1 MSSSDAAYTHARA
14 LFDLAVLSDSVD
26 AADEGLDTAIRAVRA
41 HAGLRDALAEPSVPA
56 EKKREVLREIFE
68 SEVTPEVLAM
78 VTLVV
83 DTGHLE
89 LLEEVKRHF
98 REISEAER
106 GMVVADVTTAVG
118 LSDGLRDSLIDKL
131 KSALGR
137 PVTLRERIDPS
148 IVGGIV
154 INVGGK
160 VLDGSVALQ
169 LGEAR
174 AALARTESG
183 GGTQSG

>member
-14 LFDLAVLSDSVD
+14 LFDLAVLSDAVD
-26 AADEGLDTAIRAVRA
+26 AADEGLDTAIRAVRG
-41 HAGLRDALAEPSVPA
+41 HAGLRDALAEPTVPA

-68 SEVTPEVLAM
+68 GEVTPEVLAT
-78 VTLVV
+78 VTLLV
-83 DTGHLE
+83 DTGNVE
-89 LLEEVKRHF
+89 LLEDVKRVY
-98 REISEAER
+98 REISEQER
-106 GMVVADVTTAVG
+106 GMVVADVTTAVE
-118 LSDGLRDSLIDKL
+118 LSDGLRGSLVDKL
-131 KSALGR
+131 RRALGR
-137 PVTLRERIDPS
+137 PVTLRERVDPS

-174 AALARTESG
+174 AALVRTESG